1 MVWRT
6 FAVLAVAACVASA
19 CTPSE
24 DLIQAAYYKSDERH
38 RVLAYRSQGDLT
50 PGQARALLKN
60 VAWTE
65 GTLTA
70 AYLYEEDG
78 DIPREAISSASD
90 YLAAMRITERP
101 PYNLWYCRL
110 VIAPSGG
117 RTYDGHCIQ
126 YRP

>member
-6 FAVLAVAACVASA
+6 LAVLMVAACVAAA

-24 DLIQAAYYKSDERH
+24 DLIQAAYFKSDERH
-38 RVLAYRSQGDLT
+38 RVLAYHSEESLT

-70 AYLYEEDG
+70 AYLYEDG
-78 DIPREAISSASD
+78 DAIPREAISSASD

-101 PYNLWYCRL
+101 PYNVWYCRL
-110 VIAPSGG
+110 VIAPTGG
-117 RTYDGHCIQ
+117 RTYDGHCIH